1 MRSTSEEKQGARV
14 QHGRDNDSE
23 TFVLGDDEDE
33 EDEGSRSAAGA
44 RPTSP
49 PHETK
54 AAEDAQPDSSP
65 SPSDAARPQSPT
77 YYIKSRDTVTGI
89 ALKHGIDVRFFPFAM
104 LNISEFF
111 SSPQPRQLCRLNK
124 LPIST
129 LTTTPHLLHTRT
141 TLELPP
147 GARAPSPPPPDLQE
161 RLEARARE
169 RAGRAF
175 QAVTKETD
183 WCVAQT
189 YVALL
194 DVSDE
199 EVKEGKR
206 RMVDVKS
213 KEGRQALAVDS
224 YLDDNAWEEEQRRA
238 GLEPK
243 IEGFPYFS
251 LKGKEN
257 VEPQKEEGGSGSGSQ
272 WLKSLW
278 PGSSK

>member
-1 MRSTSEEKQGARV
+1 MRSTSEQKQGVQV
-14 QHGRDNDSE
+14 QHGRDNEAE
-23 TFVLGDDEDE
+23 TFVLGDDEDD
-33 EDEGSRSAAGA
+33 EDEEGGSAAGA
-44 RPTSP
+44 RPASP
-49 PHETK
+49 PHETRVV
-54 AAEDAQPDSSP
+54 EDAQPNDSP
-65 SPSDAARPQSPT
+65 GPSDAARPQSST

-89 ALKHGIDVRFFPFAM
+89 ALKHGVD
-104 LNISEFF
+104 
-111 SSPQPRQLCRLNK
+111 PRRLCQLNK

-129 LTTTPHLLHTRT
+129 LTTTPHILHTRT

-161 RLEARARE
+161 RIETRARE

-183 WCVAQT
+183 WGVAQT

-199 EVKEGKR
+199 EVKESKR
-206 RMVDVKS
+206 RMVDARS

-224 YLDDNAWEEEQRRA
+224 YLDDNAWEEEQRKA
-238 GLEPK
+238 GLQPK
-243 IEGFPYFS
+243 IEGFPYFN

-257 VEPQKEEGGSGSGSQ
+257 VEPQKEGGASGSGSGSQ
-272 WLKSLW
+272 WLRNLW
-278 PGSSK
+278 PGSSKQR